1 MTRKDYK
8 LIAGVIKDIGLIPKF
23 NQNLDTRLIQMD
35 IILNVAV
42 ELANRLGREN
52 PRFNSDIFLKECGV
66 K

>member
-8 LIAGVIKDIGLIPKF
+8 LIANVIAVNWFGSAELKADLAH
-23 NQNLDTRLIQMD
+23 NLADK
-35 IILNVAV
+35 
-42 ELANRLGREN
+42 LGQDN